1 MRAGS
6 YCVEGSGAYRAEAVG
21 ADTYAERLVGEA
33 REFRHPRSPLE
44 RALDRLILV
53 LSAAMVPLG
62 LLLGWSLIEQD
73 TPFRESVATAVA
85 AVVTIVPEGLVLLTA
100 LTYAIATGRMARRGA
115 LSQQLNAVESLAS
128 ADVICLD
135 KTGTLTEDR
144 LRVVGLVPAEGVDE
158 DELSAPL
165 GRYAA
170 SAPAG
175 GSTLEAIAEAYPGAA
190 EPVTDVVPFSS
201 RRRWSGRAPGPPR
214 DRARRAGALRPGRGA
229 GGARA
234 RAEAEGGR
242 RVLALAEGRGA
253 LTPPSPDAPPPRA
266 CGRWVW
272 WCWPRS
278 CAPTPARPWPTCW
291 SRAWS
296 CG

>member
-1 MRAGS
+1 M
-6 YCVEGSGAYRAEAVG
+6 
-21 ADTYAERLVGEA
+21 
-33 REFRHPRSPLE
+33 
-44 RALDRLILV
+44 
-53 LSAAMVPLG
+53 
-62 LLLGWSLIEQD
+62 
-73 TPFRESVATAVA
+73 
-85 AVVTIVPEGLVLLTA
+85 VTIVPEGLVLLTA

-128 ADVICLD
+128 ADVMCLD

-158 DELSAPL
+158 EELSAVL

-175 GSTLEAIAEAYPGAA
+175 GSTLEAIAEAHPAAA

-201 RRRWSGRAPGPPR
+201 RRRWSGVRLGHRTIVLGAPEHFDLGEGWRPARGPRP
-214 DRARRAGALRPGRGA
+214 RAGGGCWRWPRA
-229 GGARA
+229 GGADA
-234 RAEAEGGR
+234 LLPR
-242 RVLALAEGRGA
+242 R
-253 LTPPSPDAPPPRA
+253 PAPGA
-266 CGRWVW
+266 CGRWAW

-278 CAPTPARPWPTCW
+278 CAPTPARPSPTCG